1 MLQEYDMEKKNQ
13 APVFNNGENMT
24 TKQMCWEE
32 QAATV
37 EEKIGPRRQRR
48 GCRQLFSSSLIPP
61 SRFRCDGPCPP
72 EMWLALWRKPDE
84 KLPVKAA
91 GAHYTPSQLKSPESL
106 DGSPLPPGG
115 ISISFL
121 HGRALVQFFLP
132 LLFFL
137 FQFHPSEAKWPR
149 GSFLL
154 QSLARFCEISNK
166 ITGKLPKIICRVA
179 SHEEEEEEVAAGS
192 KHANAEERKGGRK
205 WRLMDE
211 DGGWKRRKKKRPGGK
226 KKNPHG
232 RFISGDG
239 RVPIS
244 RISIRPI
251 PALF

>member
-1 MLQEYDMEKKNQ
+1 MLQEYDMDKKKIKRPCSIMVKIWQQNKCAEKSK
-13 APVFNNGENMT
+13 
-24 TKQMCWEE
+24 
-32 QAATV
+32 
-37 EEKIGPRRQRR
+37 RQRSR
-48 GCRQLFSSSLIPP
+48 KKLGQGDKEEDVGNSFLPLLFRHHASGAMA
-61 SRFRCDGPCPP
+61 RVPP

-179 SHEEEEEEVAAGS
+179 SHEEEEEAAGS